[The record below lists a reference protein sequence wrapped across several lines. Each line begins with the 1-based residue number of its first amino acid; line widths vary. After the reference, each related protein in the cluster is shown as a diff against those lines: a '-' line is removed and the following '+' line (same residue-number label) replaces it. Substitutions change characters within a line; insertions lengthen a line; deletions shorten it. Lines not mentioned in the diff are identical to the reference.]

1 MSTSSWDDMKRVRED
16 EYFKKQENQQT
27 QQLQGEL
34 SKVEARYQQIEEML
48 KSFKKGQSPITGAPL
63 FKAQVAGHIVLD
75 CPADDMLMVSQA
87 TLLSLIESLQNDDK
101 KAIGAWKAFLQN

>member
-1 MSTSSWDDMKRVRED
+1 
-16 EYFKKQENQQT
+16 
-27 QQLQGEL
+27 
-34 SKVEARYQQIEEML
+34 ML
-48 KSFKKGQSPITGAPL
+48 KSFKKGQSPITAAPL
-63 FKAQVAGHIVLD
+63 FKAHVAGHIVLD